1 MDGSDNTHLVSAIKA
16 GQLYQFF
23 PRDTASGEA
32 KVKEYFVPPT
42 IVPWLNPILDLPDDD
57 LLIPWPFDSQ
67 DLTYDTPVRVFHGIV
82 ISNLTAHMSYV
93 DLRARVKITYNLIDD
108 IIPDHLRSET
118 VYVDVP
124 LYYFKVLQP
133 KMWNVA
139 YELEKGGN
147 FQCGMFSIEITSEMV
162 SLRDINY
169 ERAVAH
175 AKLPTKKAIIQR
187 IVDDANKQ
195 MMELLPAGLHCACQL
210 DGQPMCT
217 TPHPSLKLSGH
228 LHELQNCCNKNGH
241 GFFRHYSMDFSM
253 IHCQQPMCHF
263 LASANTMRLCSVVEN
278 LFVCASCYTALG
290 KVRDSELSFI
300 PLSTHPPCPSTGKY
314 KNLYKQFRKRPT
326 YDENNISKYGFVC
339 KGCQHVRYCSKE
351 CQRNHWHA
359 HKPYC
364 HLEKSVGSHFRRSSE
379 SGTENEVKKL
389 YAFRDDD
396 SYIFVR
402 IMKIH

>member
-57 LLIPWPFDSQ
+57 LLIPWPFDLQ
-67 DLTYDTPVRVFHGIV
+67 DHTDDTPVRVFHGIV

-124 LYYFKVLQP
+124 LYYYKVLQP

-147 FQCGMFSIEITSEMV
+147 FQCGMLSIEITSEMV
-162 SLRDINY
+162 SPRDINY

-187 IVDDANKQ
+187 IVDDA
-195 MMELLPAGLHCACQL
+195 
-210 DGQPMCT
+210 
-217 TPHPSLKLSGH
+217 
-228 LHELQNCCNKNGH
+228 
-241 GFFRHYSMDFSM
+241 
-253 IHCQQPMCHF
+253 
-263 LASANTMRLCSVVEN
+263 V
-278 LFVCASCYTALG
+278 
-290 KVRDSELSFI
+290 
-300 PLSTHPPCPSTGKY
+300 
-314 KNLYKQFRKRPT
+314 
-326 YDENNISKYGFVC
+326 
-339 KGCQHVRYCSKE
+339 
-351 CQRNHWHA
+351 
-359 HKPYC
+359 
-364 HLEKSVGSHFRRSSE
+364 
-379 SGTENEVKKL
+379 
-389 YAFRDDD
+389 
-396 SYIFVR
+396 
-402 IMKIH
+402 